1 MKLLILFT
9 FLSIYTAFSQE
20 LYIKTFG
27 NKSDKALIFLHGGP
41 GYNCSNFEVLAAE
54 ELSKSGFFVITY
66 DRRGEGRSTDKNA
79 KFTFQESYDDI
90 NSIYKKYNLT
100 KASLI
105 GHSFG
110 GILATLYAENNADK
124 VESIYYV
131 GAPISLQETFKSI
144 IAKVKT
150 IYTEKKDEANLKYV
164 TMLETMDTTNIQ
176 YSSYCF
182 VHAMQNGFYKPK
194 KPSAEAMALY
204 ANFATDPVLKANA
217 SQMTY
222 EAPQGFWKNESY
234 TTLDLYTNVESL
246 KTKNIKLFGL
256 YGKEDGLF
264 SEAQVMKLKDI
275 IGENNLHY
283 LDNCSH
289 NVFVDQRSEFIK
301 AIKGW
306 SE

>member
-1 MKLLILFT
+1 MKILILLFT
-9 FLSIYTAFSQE
+9 LSISFAFSSE
-20 LYIKTFG
+20 LYVKTFG
-27 NKSDKALIFLHGGP
+27 NKSDKAIIFLHGGP

-79 KFTFQESYDDI
+79 KFTFEESYNDI
-90 NSIYKKYNLT
+90 NFIYKKYNLT

-110 GILATLYAENNADK
+110 GILATLFAENNAEK
-124 VESIYYV
+124 VESIFYV

-144 IAKVKT
+144 ITKVKT
-150 IYTEKKDEANLKYV
+150 IYTEKKDETNLKYV
-164 TMLETMDTTNIQ
+164 TMLEQMDTTNIQ

-182 VHAMQNGFYKPK
+182 VHAMQNGFYTPK
-194 KPSAEAMALY
+194 KPTEAAKALY
-204 ANFATDPVLKANA
+204 ANFATDQVLKANA

-234 TTLDLYTNVESL
+234 TTLNLYSNVESL
-246 KTKNIKLFGL
+246 KSKNIKLFGL

-275 IGENNLHY
+275 IGESNLQY
-283 LDNCSH
+283 LDDCSH
-289 NVFVDQRSEFIK
+289 NVFVDQRAEFIK
-301 AIKGW
+301 AIKSW

>member
-79 KFTFQESYDDI
+79 KFTFQESFDDI
-90 NSIYKKYNLT
+90 NSIYRKYNLT
-100 KASLI
+100 KANLI

-124 VESIYYV
+124 VESIFYV

-164 TMLETMDTTNIQ
+164 SMLEQMDSTNIQ
-176 YSSYCF
+176 YGSYCF
-182 VHAMQNGFYKPK
+182 VHAMQNGFYTPK

-301 AIKGW
+301 AIQNFSK
-306 SE
+306 

>member
-1 MKLLILFT
+1 LL
-9 FLSIYTAFSQE
+9 FSNE
-20 LYIKTFG
+20 LYVKTFG
-27 NKSDKALIFLHGGP
+27 NKSDKAMIFLHGGP

-66 DRRGEGRSTDKNA
+66 DRRGEGRSLDKDA

-90 NSIYKKYNLT
+90 NYIYKMYNLT

-110 GILATLYAENNADK
+110 GILATMYAENNADK
-124 VESIYYV
+124 VESIFYV
-131 GAPISLQETFKSI
+131 GAPISLQETFKNI
-144 IAKVKT
+144 IARVKV
-150 IYTEKKDEANLKYV
+150 IYTEKKDETNLKYV
-164 TMLETMDTTNIQ
+164 NMLETMDTTNIQ

-182 VHAMQNGFYKPK
+182 VHAMQNGFYTPK
-194 KPSAEAMALY
+194 KPKDEAKALY
-204 ANFATDPVLKANA
+204 ANFATDPILKANA

-222 EAPQGFWKNESY
+222 PAPQGFWKNESY
-234 TTLDLYTNVESL
+234 TTIDLYNNIEIL
-246 KTKNIKLFGL
+246 KAKNIKLFGL

-275 IGENNLHY
+275 IGENNLLY

-289 NVFVDQRSEFIK
+289 NVFVDQRAEFIK
-301 AIKGW
+301 AIKSWG
-306 SE
+306 E